1 MMTRIIWNLLG
12 LRVDDYAV
20 TEESLSDDRM
30 NKSDDVGGL
39 KAVDDGRIQR
49 GGDDDQRG
57 GDDDQHGRDDDQ
69 RGGDDHLL

>member
-39 KAVDDGRIQR
+39 KAVDDGRIQC
-49 GGDDDQRG
+49 GGYDDQRG
-57 GDDDQHGRDDDQ
+57 GDDDQHGGDDDQ